1 MSVHHTDLALM
12 TQYNK
17 ISRFIFEKEQSL
29 KAELEKPNMGL
40 EAIKA
45 ELMKRLIE
53 RGADNVKTEAGTAYL
68 SDHLNVKVVNRDALL
83 AFAQK
88 NWDNGGGALVVIKPP
103 VDAVRDYMAMHE
115 DKLPPGIETSTFTRI
130 NIRGG
135 SK

>member
-1 MSVHHTDLALM
+1 MSVHHTDQSLIA
-12 TQYNK
+12 QYVK
-17 ISRFIFEKEQSL
+17 IASFIAQKEAAL

-40 EAIKA
+40 EAIKT
-45 ELMKRLIE
+45 ELMNRLIA
-53 RGADNVKTEAGTAYL
+53 RKADNTKTEAGTAYL
-68 SDHLNVKVVNRDALL
+68 SDHLNIKVTNRDALL
-83 AFAQK
+83 AYAQK

-103 VDAVRDYMAMHE
+103 VDAIRDFMAMHE